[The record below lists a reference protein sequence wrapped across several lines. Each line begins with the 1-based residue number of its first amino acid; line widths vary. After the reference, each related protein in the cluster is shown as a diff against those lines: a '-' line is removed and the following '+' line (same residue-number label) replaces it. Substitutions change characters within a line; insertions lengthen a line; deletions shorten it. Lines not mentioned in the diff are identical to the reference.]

1 MPKPKILI
9 VDDHEIVRE
18 GIRTLLG
25 RSAPDWDLCGEA
37 SNASEA
43 LAMVQALNPDL
54 VIMDITMPGT
64 SGLVAA
70 QRISKLSPAPRVLMF
85 TMHDFERL
93 GTEVRE
99 AGAQGYVLKS
109 QASRDLVLAI
119 RSLLAGGTFFGVP
132 QDSATPATEDRKPG
146 ILFRVALAR
155 LNSLRKKAKTQPLGL
170 KPLMRMRSLCR
181 S

>member
-1 MPKPKILI
+1 MKPRILI

-25 RSAPDWDLCGEA
+25 RSAPDWEISGEA
-37 SNASEA
+37 TNANEA
-43 LAMVQALNPDL
+43 LEMVKGLKPDL

-70 QRISKLSPAPRVLMF
+70 RRIAALESPPRLLMF
-85 TMHDFERL
+85 TMHDFDRL

-109 QASRDLVLAI
+109 QAARDLVVAI
-119 RSLLAGGTFFGVP
+119 RTLLGGGTFFGAAP
-132 QDSATPATEDRKPG
+132 EPAPPKNEAPNPG
-146 ILFRVALAR
+146 VQF
-155 LNSLRKKAKTQPLGL
+155 S
-170 KPLMRMRSLCR
+170 
-181 S
+181 

>member
-1 MPKPKILI
+1 MAIPGKAKILI

-18 GIRTLLG
+18 GLRTLLA
-25 RSAPDWDLCGEA
+25 RSALDFDVCGEA
-37 SNASEA
+37 TNALTA
-43 LAMVQALNPDL
+43 LEMVAVLNPDL

-70 QRISKLSPAPRVLMF
+70 RRISKLQPAPRVLMF

-109 QASRDLVLAI
+109 QASRDLIIAI
-119 RSLLAGGTFFGVP
+119 RSLLDGGTFFGV
-132 QDSATPATEDRKPG
+132 SSS
-146 ILFRVALAR
+146 
-155 LNSLRKKAKTQPLGL
+155 NN
-170 KPLMRMRSLCR
+170 CR
-181 S
+181 PTV

>member
-1 MPKPKILI
+1 MLSPNKPKILI

-18 GIRTLLG
+18 GIRTLLA
-25 RSAPDWDLCGEA
+25 RSAPEWELCGEA
-37 SNASEA
+37 TNAREA
-43 LAMVQALNPDL
+43 LEMVRALSPDL

-70 QRISKLSPAPRVLMF
+70 RRISELHLAPRVLMF

-109 QASRDLVLAI
+109 QATRDLILAI
-119 RSLLAGGTFFGVP
+119 QSLLAGGTFFGAG
-132 QDSATPATEDRKPG
+132 SATTYSPA
-146 ILFRVALAR
+146 V
-155 LNSLRKKAKTQPLGL
+155 
-170 KPLMRMRSLCR
+170 
-181 S
+181 